1 MPIFK
6 DILAC
11 NSKSKTEDNNST
23 YILTI
28 QHLKFCEEEIML
40 CKISTAIYK
49 IINAGRCLSLET

>member
-6 DILAC
+6 DILTC

-28 QHLKFCEEEIML
+28 QHLRFCEEEIMF

-49 IINAGRCLSLET
+49 TIN

>member
-6 DILAC
+6 DILTC

-28 QHLKFCEEEIML
+28 QHLRFCEEEIMF

-49 IINAGRCLSLET
+49 TINEERCLSLET